1 MSKVSRLRTTAIIVA
16 RIIIIAGVSF
26 FLAAAGSKLAEMR
39 DCWNCTPGLALAE
52 EFVPDD
58 PAHGFDVFFRRIE
71 VGVSID
77 ALLWFAV
84 LSGATLVILAVRRRR
99 ESPFKRD

>member
-1 MSKVSRLRTTAIIVA
+1 MVA
-16 RIIIIAGVSF
+16 RTIIIAGFSF
-26 FLAAAGSKLAEMR
+26 FLAAAGFKLAEVR

-58 PAHGFDVFFRRIE
+58 PVHGFDVFFRRIE

-84 LSGATLVILAVRRRR
+84 IGGATLAILAVRRRKQFT
-99 ESPFKRD
+99 FKRH